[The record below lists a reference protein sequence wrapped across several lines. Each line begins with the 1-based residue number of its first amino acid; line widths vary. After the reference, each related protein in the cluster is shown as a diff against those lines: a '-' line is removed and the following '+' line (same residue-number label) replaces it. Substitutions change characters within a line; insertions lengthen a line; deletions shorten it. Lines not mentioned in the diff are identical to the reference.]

1 MRRYLTPFVN
11 RDMQIKAAMK
21 NCYTPSKMAN
31 IKDGQYQVL
40 AGTRAT
46 VTPVHT
52 PLVEIKTVRRKSI
65 SEFKSFIVSLFCE

>member
-21 NCYTPSKMAN
+21 HCYTPSKMAN
-31 IKDGQYQVL
+31 IKKMDNTKCWQGQ
-40 AGTRAT
+40 GAT

-52 PLVEIKTVRRKSI
+52 QLVEIKTVKA
-65 SEFKSFIVSLFCE
+65 